1 MIAPS
6 GGVMGRRSTTVA
18 ITSGAEPRT
27 RRAVLFGALGAFGAL
42 AARSIGATSPTEG
55 SNAMQLG
62 ASNPETSATVVR
74 NTSTTSGSIGL
85 VGRSVPANGVALQG
99 VAEGNNG
106 KGVSGVANSGTTA
119 AGVVGT
125 SAQGHGVQGSGVV
138 GVVAS
143 GTATGVSASAP
154 SATGTGV
161 VVTSGNLGVHVTSA
175 TSYAF
180 FNDAGPSVGV
190 YAQGSAAAGY
200 FTGGTYGSHSLGTTY
215 GVKGVASATS
225 DRSYGLYGDAIAS
238 TQGIGVY
245 GTSTY
250 LGIRGEATGPSP
262 NVGVEGHASGS
273 STSIG
278 VIGVGP
284 YVGVQGGT
292 MGFLD
297 TGATGVAGYGN
308 NNGVYGQALATN
320 GNYGVYCAGN
330 SYVTGT
336 QTVAEAL
343 LTIDHPRDPEHQW
356 LSHALIGAP
365 EPLNVYRGSVILDA
379 KGGATVKLP
388 GYFSALNGDPSYQL
402 TAVGAAAPNLHVI
415 EEVRGNQFRI
425 DGGGAGQKVCWQVTG
440 VRRDAYTVAHPLK
453 VEARKGKEDQGTL
466 KFVPEGSHAEPMRTG
481 PRAIAKPRS

>member
-1 MIAPS
+1 
-6 GGVMGRRSTTVA
+6 
-18 ITSGAEPRT
+18 
-27 RRAVLFGALGAFGAL
+27 VLFGALGAFGAL
-42 AARSIGATSPTEG
+42 AARSIGAPSPTEG
-55 SNAMQLG
+55 SNAVQVG

-74 NTSTTSGSIGL
+74 NTSATSGSIGL
-85 VGRSVPANGVALQG
+85 VGRSVPANGVGLQG
-99 VAEGNNG
+99 VAEGGNG
-106 KGVSGVANSGTTA
+106 KGVSGVANSGSTA
-119 AGVVGT
+119 IGVIGT

-161 VVTSGNLGVHVTSA
+161 VVTSGDIGVHVKAA
-175 TSYAF
+175 TSYGF
-180 FNDAGPSVGV
+180 FNDAGASVGV
-190 YAQGSAAAGY
+190 YAQGSSAAGY
-200 FTGGTYGSHSLGTTY
+200 FTGGTYGAHGLGATY

-225 DRSYGLYGDAIAS
+225 GTTYGLYGDATAS
-238 TQGIGVY
+238 GVGGTGVY
-245 GTSTY
+245 GTSAAV
-250 LGIRGEATGPSP
+250 GVSGEAIGSTAS
-262 NVGVEGHASGS
+262 VGVQGLAAGS
-273 STSIG
+273 SESSGVLGLGSSI
-278 VIGVGP
+278 
-284 YVGVQGGT
+284 GVQGGT
-292 MGFLD
+292 MGLFI
-297 TGATGVAGYGN
+297 TAGTGVAGYGR
-308 NNGVYGQALATN
+308 NNGVYGQTMATN

-356 LSHALIGAP
+356 LSHAFIGAP
-365 EPLNVYRGSVILDA
+365 EPLNVYRGSVTLDA

-425 DGGGAGQKVCWQVTG
+425 AGGRAGQKVCWQVTG
-440 VRRDAYTVAHPLK
+440 VRQDAYAAAHPLK
-453 VEARKGKEDQGTL
+453 VEARKGKDDQGTL
-466 KFVPEGSHAEPMRTG
+466 KFVPEGSHAEPMHTG